1 MAQQPTSYSI
11 FSSRIL
17 NHQTLIFPHH
27 PSRPSLSS
35 RLQPDAT
42 RAERWPPLT
51 ARPRSSPRVSR
62 RRYRP
67 DPAMAASA
75 PAASTPAAARPDR
88 PRPPALPRLAAA
100 CPARRPGSRRRRL
113 ACRRGRPS
121 GSAPGR
127 CGGRPSSMPSPGP
140 TAGTGPAAS
149 PGLRAAPGR
158 GSGRQPPKARRGPWR
173 RVGAAALSAWSG
185 GRRASAAREAPAG
198 ARSFRRPALPG
209 FPRRWT
215 PLPAR

>member
-1 MAQQPTSYSI
+1 MA
-11 FSSRIL
+11 
-17 NHQTLIFPHH
+17 
-27 PSRPSLSS
+27 LSS
-35 RLQPDAT
+35 APQILA
-42 RAERWPPLT
+42 
-51 ARPRSSPRVSR
+51 PRSAAHIPCSRRGLLSPPRVFDA
-62 RRYRP
+62 P
-67 DPAMAASA
+67 PPADVDR
-75 PAASTPAAARPDR
+75 AAARPDR

-149 PGLRAAPGR
+149 PGLRAVPGR
-158 GSGRQPPKARRGPWR
+158 GSGCQPPKARCGPWR

-209 FPRRWT
+209 FPCR
-215 PLPAR
+215 